1 MKQKDL
7 PVLAWML
14 GAAVMVLAVIAWS
27 DSIGWRFSQLNTYAL
42 FPLFGILA
50 FSLMW
55 THYVMGAVR
64 RYTGHDKA
72 VLRTY
77 FNTTSA
83 LVLYFLLLH
92 PGLLIWRLQV
102 DGYGTPPESYRAYVG
117 DALYGFVL
125 LGFIAFLTFM
135 AYELRRLKF
144 ASRYQKWL
152 QYASDIAMLLVFV
165 HGLRLGSALHST
177 WFRVV
182 WLLYGILL
190 VAAIIYSRWP
200 KARKSR
206 A

>member
-7 PVLAWML
+7 PVVAWVL
-14 GAAVMVLAVIAWS
+14 SSAVVVLAIVAWG
-27 DSIGWRFSQLNTYAL
+27 DSVGWRFDRLNAYAL

-55 THYVMGAVR
+55 AHYIMGAVR
-64 RYTGHDKA
+64 RYAGHDKE

-102 DGYGTPPESYRAYVG
+102 DGYGVPPASYKAYVG
-117 DALYGFVL
+117 EALYGFVL
-125 LGFIAFLTFM
+125 LGFIAFLTFIT
-135 AYELRRLKF
+135 YELRRLKF
-144 ASRYQKWL
+144 VSRYKKWL
-152 QYASDIAMLLVFV
+152 QYASDIAMMLVFV
-165 HGLRLGSALHST
+165 HGLKLGSALHSD
-177 WFRVV
+177 WFRAV

-190 VAAIIYSRWP
+190 VMAIIYTRWP
-200 KARKSR
+200 QGKKT
-206 A
+206 